1 MRRRKVSE
9 ERDGRDAGMNKKEEK
24 RKKRGGQE
32 KRPDRGSLHLPG
44 GGGRDGKGGGTKT
57 RCGGWHTNRVIF
69 PASDR

>member
-44 GGGRDGKGGGTKT
+44 GGAGWEGRWNKDAV
-57 RCGGWHTNRVIF
+57 WRV
-69 PASDR
+69 AH